1 MPSLTRIITVALL
14 PALVAC
20 AATDT
25 KSTNPVSNS
34 SDTRITQSELVA
46 KTQWVYVPIAVA
58 EEKGV
63 IEDDDPWT
71 VQIYPM
77 QDDDSRPSSVS
88 ANGQIILLRMS
99 DAIQAGQYLLRSSQI
114 RFKAMQQ

>member
-20 AATDT
+20 AATDK
-25 KSTNPVSNS
+25 KSTNPIST
-34 SDTRITQSELVA
+34 DTRISQIELVA
-46 KTQWVYVPIAVA
+46 KTQWVYVPIAVG

-77 QDDDSRPSSVS
+77 QDDDPRPSSVS
-88 ANGQIILLRMS
+88 ANGQVILLRMS